1 MFSSKLSCTNILFLL
16 FRKSEFLGCL
26 SIPVR
31 NIIDKSMQGS
41 FLLQPQICLT
51 NPTTVIPVLDEK
63 IEEVSD
69 EVPEIINDNLLLK
82 FLELDPVKGV
92 NNPCGRTP
100 FTLTRTINKSSRQSF
115 GFTIGWTNPPKIEK
129 IEPNSPAEINDLLPG
144 DYIIFVGDE
153 NIVTLSEI
161 NILELIMRQENNLTF
176 EIFRPTK
183 QMNSNFIIEKF
194 ASLNTPNRNTSDSPL
209 QNNPVRSLNIDDTPK
224 RRTINA
230 KICFQPTIGNGVIV

>member
-1 MFSSKLSCTNILFLL
+1 M
-16 FRKSEFLGCL
+16 GCL

-31 NIIDKSMQGS
+31 NVTEKLMQGS

-51 NPTTVIPVLDEK
+51 NPTTIIPVLDEK
-63 IEEVSD
+63 IEKITNETT
-69 EVPEIINDNLLLK
+69 EIINDNLLLK
-82 FLELDPVKGV
+82 FLELDPLKDGTR
-92 NNPCGRTP
+92 GRTP

-153 NIVTLSEI
+153 NIVTLTEI

-194 ASLNTPNRNTSDSPL
+194 ASLNTPNRNTSDTLL